1 MAPFVEHPSLPRN
14 RRPRRDPPVRTRAPG
29 SVPTAPS
36 ASTRR
41 GHVAPP
47 PPGAP
52 AESSRGPD
60 PLRDRGSV
68 LLLVFT
74 SALLV
79 MVGLISL
86 VAVVDQAWVLIPVM
100 AIDLTVTTAV
110 LASVLRLMGND
121 NGE

>member
-1 MAPFVEHPSLPRN
+1 VAPSAEHPSLPRN
-14 RRPRRDPPVRTRAPG
+14 RSPRRDPPARTRAPR
-29 SVPTAPS
+29 SAPTS

-52 AESSRGPD
+52 ADSSRGPA

-74 SALLV
+74 SALLL

-86 VAVVDQAWVLIPVM
+86 AAVVDRAWVLIPVM

-110 LASVLRLMGND
+110 LATVLRLMGND

>member
-1 MAPFVEHPSLPRN
+1 VAPFVEHPSLPRN
-14 RRPRRDPPVRTRAPG
+14 RRPRRDPPVRVRGPRSSAA
-29 SVPTAPS
+29 APS
-36 ASTRR
+36 TPTRHGR
-41 GHVAPP
+41 VAP

-52 AESSRGPD
+52 PHSSRGPA

-68 LLLVFT
+68 LLIVFT
-74 SALLV
+74 SALLL

-86 VAVVDQAWVLIPVM
+86 AAVVDRTWVLIPVL
-100 AIDLTVTTAV
+100 AIDVTLTTAV